1 METDEQALIE
11 AARRGDERAFSDLT
25 EVHRTELTAYCYQML
40 GSFHDAEDAVQD
52 ALLRAWR
59 RLGTFEGRSSMR
71 SWLYAIVTNT
81 ALDIARRRARRELS
95 ADYGPAAGP
104 GVGPEAP
111 VDEPIWLEPFPDP
124 GQTTVS
130 PEARYELRESLELA
144 FVVALQ
150 HLPPLQRAV
159 LILREVAGFSAQE
172 AAEQLGTSVPAINSA
187 LQRARAAA
195 QDRLPA
201 QSQQVT
207 LRSLGDTRVKTLAER
222 YADAIERGDT
232 DTLIS
237 MLTIDATWSMPPAPT
252 WYLGHAA
259 IAEFMRDYV
268 FHVDWRH
275 QATEANGQL
284 AVGCYIFDPERGT
297 YVASVLDV
305 LTLRGDKIAGVDGFH
320 LAAFMRR
327 SGYDLK
333 LAGFDYFARFGLPD
347 EIART

>member
-1 METDEQALIE
+1 MTDEQALIE

-59 RLGTFEGRSSMR
+59 GLGTFQGRSSIR
-71 SWLYAIVTNT
+71 SWLFAIVTNA

-95 ADYGPAAGP
+95 ADHGPAAGP
-104 GVGPEAP
+104 GVGPAAP
-111 VDEPIWLEPFPDP
+111 LDEPTWLEPFPDP
-124 GQTTVS
+124 GQQAHS

-159 LILREVAGFSAQE
+159 LILRDVAGFSAQE
-172 AAEQLGTSVPAINSA
+172 AADQVPAVNSA

-201 QSQQVT
+201 QSQRVT
-207 LRSLGDTRVKTLAER
+207 LRSLGDARVKTLAER

-232 DTLIS
+232 ATLVS
-237 MLTIDATWSMPPAPT
+237 MLTSDATWSMPPMPT

-259 IAEFMRDYV
+259 IAEFLRDYV
-268 FHVDWRH
+268 FPQDWRH
-275 QATEANGQL
+275 LTTSANGQL
-284 AVGCYIFDPERGT
+284 AVGCYIFDPARGS
-297 YVASVLDV
+297 YLAWVLDV
-305 LTLRGDKIAGVDGFH
+305 LTLRGHKIAAVDGFQVAGP
-320 LAAFMRR
+320 LKRA
-327 SGYDLK
+327 GYGLK
-333 LAGFDYFARFGLPD
+333 FASFDYFARFGLP
-347 EIART
+347 EELPGP